1 MLTKKITA
9 MLTIVIISVLL
20 VGCGEKK
27 ETSTTDTKSTDSKTT
42 DTKTTTTITKTDTV
56 NSIQT
61 QTTEKKD
68 SSMEKNKSL
77 EKTDQTKSSNGDIVK
92 METTMGT
99 IKIKLYSDK
108 APLTTA
114 NIKKLVNQGFYNGII
129 FHRVIDGFMIQGGD
143 PTGTGTGGSKEVVQ
157 DEFAPGLKHSKPGML
172 SMANRGPNTGTSQFF
187 ITLAAT
193 PWLDGKHAIFGE
205 VIDGMDVV
213 NKIGKVKTGP
223 NDKPVTDV
231 KMTKVTL
238 TDK

>member
-1 MLTKKITA
+1 MLRKKITG
-9 MLTIVIISVLL
+9 MLALVIISALL
-20 VGCGEKK
+20 AGCGEKK
-27 ETSTTDTKSTDSKTT
+27 ETTTTESKTT
-42 DTKTTTTITKTDTV
+42 ESKSTTTVTKTDT
-56 NSIQT
+56 SKTTKIQT
-61 QTTEKKD
+61 SEKKD
-68 SSMEKNKSL
+68 SSMETTKTIEKS
-77 EKTDQTKSSNGDIVK
+77 DQTKSSDMNIVK

-99 IKIKLYSDK
+99 IKIKLFTDK

-114 NIKKLVNQGFYNGII
+114 NIKKLVNQGFYNGLI

-143 PTGTGTGGSKEVVQ
+143 PTGTGTGGSKEVVP
-157 DEFAPGLKHSKPGML
+157 DEFGPGLKHSKPGIL

-205 VIDGMDVV
+205 VIEGMDVV

>member
-1 MLTKKITA
+1 MLRKKITA
-9 MLTIVIISVLL
+9 MFTIVIISALL
-20 VGCGEKK
+20 IGCGEKK
-27 ETSTTDTKSTDSKTT
+27 ETTTTDIKSTESKTT

-56 NSIQT
+56 KSIQT

-68 SSMEKNKSL
+68 SSMKKNKAV
-77 EKTDQTKSSNGDIVK
+77 EKTDQTKSSSGDIVK

-99 IKIKLYSDK
+99 IKIKLYTDK
-108 APLTTA
+108 APITTT
-114 NIKKLVNQGFYNGII
+114 NFKKLVNEGYYNGIL

-143 PTGTGTGGSKEVVQ
+143 PTGTGAGGSKETIP
-157 DEFAPGLKHSKPGML
+157 DEFGPGLKHSKAGIL
-172 SMANRGPNTGTSQFF
+172 SMANKGPNTGSSQFF

-205 VIDGMDVV
+205 VIEGMDVV